1 MQESTKSNKY
11 QFVSI
16 VKEDGTI
23 IQEGLPAGMVI
34 ATADS
39 AQLTVS
45 ESKDEADAPVEAII
59 GAKSVFNDK
68 VTKVDGVYQWG
79 DDGVGTFCVYA
90 RPSVAEPLSRALY
103 KIINPD
109 GDGLYARVYHH
120 PDPERYS
127 LLEFRDTDVVPIS
140 IAADPSVLA
149 DALAITVT
157 DGALTQEEVDAI
169 VNGVAAAAGQVVNL
183 VDFIPE
189 SWVDKQIEKRQAIV
203 LGYDI

>member
-59 GAKSVFNDK
+59 GVKSAFNDK
-68 VTKVDGVYQWG
+68 VVNVDGVYQWG
-79 DDGVGTFCVYA
+79 DDAGTFCVYA

-103 KIINPD
+103 KIIKPD

-127 LLEFRDTDVVPIS
+127 LLEFRDVDVVPIS

-169 VNGVAAAAGQVVNL
+169 VNGVAPAAGQVVNL

-189 SWVDKQIEKRQAIV
+189 SWADKQIKKDRAIA

>member
-1 MQESTKSNKY
+1 MQESTKSNNY
-11 QFVSI
+11 QFVTI
-16 VKEDGTI
+16 VKDDGTI
-23 IQEGLPAGMVI
+23 IQQDLPAGMVI
-34 ATADS
+34 ATAGS
-39 AQLTVS
+39 AQMTVS
-45 ESKDEADAPVEAII
+45 ENKEEADAPVEAIV
-59 GAKSVFNDK
+59 GQKSAFNDT
-68 VTKVDGVYQWG
+68 VVEVDGAYEWG
-79 DDGVGTFCVYA
+79 SDGMTFCVMA

-127 LLEFRDTDVVPIS
+127 LLEFRQTDVVPIS

-157 DGALTQEEVDAI
+157 DGALTQQEVDAI

-189 SWVDKQIEKRQAIV
+189 SWADKQMEKEQAIA

>member
-1 MQESTKSNKY
+1 MQESTKSNNY
-11 QFVSI
+11 QFVTI
-16 VKEDGTI
+16 VKDDGTI
-23 IQEGLPAGMVI
+23 IQQDLPAGMVV
-34 ATADS
+34 ATAGS
-39 AQLTVS
+39 AQMTVS
-45 ESKDEADAPVEAII
+45 ENKEEADAPVEAII
-59 GAKSVFNDK
+59 GQKSAFNDA
-68 VTKVDGVYQWG
+68 VVEVDGAYEWG
-79 DDGVGTFCVYA
+79 SDRVTFCVKA

-127 LLEFRDTDVVPIS
+127 LLEFRETDVVPIS

-189 SWVDKQIEKRQAIV
+189 SWADMQMEKEKAIA